1 MVEATLDPDPARRPT
16 LDRIRSLL
24 DPDANPRTPLPSG
37 LASGP
42 PDEPEDLFTMPLAIA
57 AQAGVVPRFEPDDLA
72 TEVRP
77 TLVDPD
83 PPAQPG
89 QPVQTLNPLQQDFW
103 DDHWDDHR
111 HLPAQGWVGP
121 PVPPPAPRV
130 ERARRSLLLVGAG
143 VAAAAGIA
151 AFPYLVVGAVLL
163 LVWLLRSG
171 SMLASATGDRQRL
184 RGATKWYDVVVAPLS
199 APWHLVRSIPTT
211 FLLFVWAG
219 GFAVAAGLL
228 CYAFSVSLELTLF
241 VSGLALVG
249 ALYLGPGGSRVRRPL
264 ARLVVP
270 LSRTTATWGLALAAV
285 LLAALVLGLVSE
297 AGVHWAPATGQP
309 RG

>member
-1 MVEATLDPDPARRPT
+1 M
-16 LDRIRSLL
+16 
-24 DPDANPRTPLPSG
+24 
-37 LASGP
+37 
-42 PDEPEDLFTMPLAIA
+42 
-57 AQAGVVPRFEPDDLA
+57 PRFEPDDLV

-83 PPAQPG
+83 PPGRPG

-151 AFPYLVVGAVLL
+151 AFPYLVVGALLL

-309 RG
+309 GG